1 VSEADTVRSVTAVLA
16 LLSSALWG
24 TADFVGGTLTRR
36 AHAFAVVGFSQAFA
50 LLVILPTAWL
60 LGAFA
65 DPTGYLPWAVAGGLV
80 GMGALVAFYAALSI
94 GTMGVVAPVAACG
107 VVVPVAIGLAQ
118 GERPSPLAYVGI
130 ALAIVGVVLASG
142 PELRG
147 AEEGT
152 GRGGWRA
159 LSLAAAAAVGFGLVL
174 WMVAQGAKSSVPMTL
189 LTQRASS
196 VTLALLVLVVV
207 RRVGGLRGK
216 DAPALAVVGIF
227 DVSANGCYALASQSG
242 LLAVVAVLGSL
253 YPVAT
258 ILLARFLHGERLVR
272 VQQYGVAAALVGV
285 ALIGAGGTG

>member
-1 VSEADTVRSVTAVLA
+1 MSEADTVRSVTAVLA
-16 LLSSALWG
+16 LFSSALWG

-36 AHAFAVVGFSQAFA
+36 AHAFAVVGSSQAFA
-50 LLVILPTAWL
+50 LAVILPLAWWV
-60 LGAFA
+60 GAFG
-65 DPTGYLPWAVAGGLV
+65 DPRGYLPWAVAGGLV
-80 GMGALVAFYAALSI
+80 GMGALVAFYGALSI

-118 GERPSPLAYVGI
+118 GERPSPLAYLGI
-130 ALAIVGVVLASG
+130 VLAIVGVVLASG
-142 PELRG
+142 PEIRG
-147 AEEGT
+147 VEEGT
-152 GRGGWRA
+152 GKGGWRA
-159 LSLAAAAAVGFGLVL
+159 LGLAATAAVGFGLVL

-196 VTLALLVLVVV
+196 VSAALLVLLVV
-207 RRVGGLRGK
+207 RRMGGLRRG
-216 DAPALAVVGIF
+216 DAPALAVVGVF
-227 DVSANGCYALASQSG
+227 DVSANGCYALATQSG

-258 ILLARFLHGERLVR
+258 IVLARFIHGERLVR

>member
-1 VSEADTVRSVTAVLA
+1 VSAGDTFCGVTALLA
-16 LLSSALWG
+16 LLSSGLWG
-24 TADFVGGTLTRR
+24 TADFLGGTLTRR
-36 AHAFAVVGFSQAFA
+36 AHALAVVGFSQAFA
-50 LLVILPTAWL
+50 LALMVVVTWG
-60 LGAFA
+60 LGSWG

-80 GMGALVAFYAALSI
+80 GMGSLVAFYAALSL

-107 VVVPVAIGLAQ
+107 VVVPVVIGLVQ
-118 GERPSPLAYVGI
+118 GERPAAAADVGI
-130 ALAIVGVVLASG
+130 LLAIVGVVLASG

-159 LSLAAAAAVGFGLVL
+159 LALAAVAAVGFGLVL
-174 WMVAQGAKSSVPMTL
+174 WLVAQGAKSSVAMTL

-196 VTLALLVLVVV
+196 VLVACVVLLAV
-207 RRVGGLRGK
+207 RRAGGLRRG
-216 DAPALAVVGIF
+216 DAPALAVIGLF
-227 DVSANGCYALASQSG
+227 DVSANGSYALASQSG

-258 ILLARFLHGERLVR
+258 ILLARVFHGERLAPLQR
-272 VQQYGVAAALVGV
+272 YGVALALVGV